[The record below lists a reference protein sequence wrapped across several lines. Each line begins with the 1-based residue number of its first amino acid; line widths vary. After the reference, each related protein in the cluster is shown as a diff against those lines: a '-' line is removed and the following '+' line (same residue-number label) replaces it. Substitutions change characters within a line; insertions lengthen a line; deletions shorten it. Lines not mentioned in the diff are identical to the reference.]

1 MQDGNGRAEHHSQPC
16 ANCAVL
22 DTNILVTNIRS
33 SVTEAMQVASHLH
46 TGGRILRTA
55 AGTAFL
61 SGLSTVMLTGMLISA
76 GVVAVAVLTS
86 LRYLPGGAELDPTAA
101 PATTR

>member
-1 MQDGNGRAEHHSQPC
+1 M
-16 ANCAVL
+16 L

-61 SGLSTVMLTGMLISA
+61 SGLSTVMLTVMLTGMLISA